1 MRIATTV
8 VCALALSPALVLS
21 THLNA
26 RAADPGL
33 TLNVVVSDR
42 STAGGAALGTAR
54 TRADY
59 VFADVGIRIAWMTPG
74 QTPAIANL
82 GERYIQLVVTDGARV
97 DQGVPTRDPI
107 LGFAVPSANRVYVYY
122 DRVET
127 LALRRNIQPGWFL
140 GVVIAH
146 ELTHVLLPESGHTPT
161 GVMASV
167 LAPDPKEPLTFT
179 ADEGRAMRARLSGE
193 TTLARLGIR

>member
-1 MRIATTV
+1 
-8 VCALALSPALVLS
+8 
-21 THLNA
+21 
-26 RAADPGL
+26 
-33 TLNVVVSDR
+33 
-42 STAGGAALGTAR
+42 
-54 TRADY
+54 
-59 VFADVGIRIAWMTPG
+59 MTPG
-74 QTPAIANL
+74 QTPAIANI